1 MHILYNSLRY
11 DIITHIQKLFRHTHI
26 ITPHSKVQ
34 LCSMQT
40 FFINSSTPKNDKKNL
55 IEYNIET
62 LEYKL
67 IEWDFLKDETFEG

>member
-1 MHILYNSLRY
+1 MILLH
-11 DIITHIQKLFRHTHI
+11 TFRSFSHTHTHI
-26 ITPHSKVQ
+26 ITTRSKVQ

-67 IEWDFLKDETFEG
+67 IE